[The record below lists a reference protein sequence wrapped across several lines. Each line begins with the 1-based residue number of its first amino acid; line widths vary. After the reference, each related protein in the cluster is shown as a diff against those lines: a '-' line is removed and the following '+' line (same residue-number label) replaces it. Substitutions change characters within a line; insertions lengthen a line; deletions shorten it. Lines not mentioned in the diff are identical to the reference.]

1 MAVTGFYRI
10 YLDRGNRDF
19 TGVFTLSLS
28 GAAAALR
35 ALREHGLEIPEDVS
49 VLSYGGEVSLAPYL
63 NPPLSTIEIKAGEFG
78 KESIRL
84 IDNMLRNRELDSMQ
98 YRIPPKLVLRNTL
111 ANIQSDK

>member
-1 MAVTGFYRI
+1 M
-10 YLDRGNRDF
+10 
-19 TGVFTLSLS
+19 
-28 GAAAALR
+28 R

-84 IDNMLRNRELDSMQ
+84 IDNMLHNRELDSMQ
-98 YRIPPKLVLRNTL
+98 YRISPKLVLRNSL